1 VRAVSEHSEVPAH
14 PLRHFAVNWAS
25 QIATIALAYDISMC
39 CLSLPPA
46 RSTPLYLQSRCIHE
60 VGKDAQVKVTYL

>member
-1 VRAVSEHSEVPAH
+1 MLETH
-14 PLRHFAVNWAS
+14 PLRHLAVNCAS

-46 RSTPLYLQSRCIHE
+46 RSTPLCSQCRCSHE
-60 VGKDAQVKVTYL
+60 VGRDMEVEVTHL